1 MTPEQKLKWMC
12 IAAIEF
18 DGKPSVIDASNV
30 DEVYEA
36 LDDDD
41 DGSLQDAREEIRE
54 GDVETG
60 LQTEWSRHYESKAV
74 AAQAPD
80 GTWVGWTYWYGGGKH
95 GDPQSIEWMDE
106 AYNLNCA
113 EEEKLVTVRT
123 FTKAETA

>member
-1 MTPEQKLKWMC
+1 MTPEQKLKWIC
-12 IAAIEF
+12 IAALEF

-30 DEVYEA
+30 DDIYEA
-36 LDDDD
+36 LEDDD
-41 DGSLQDAREEIRE
+41 DGSLQDAREELRE
-54 GDVETG
+54 GSVETG

-95 GDPQSIEWMDE
+95 GDPQSIDWMDQ

-123 FTKAETA
+123 FTKAERA